1 MKTYQAMIQVSY
13 WVQVEAEAMTKDQA
27 KDLLEAKAWS
37 EHLRAD
43 GEVTVFDLEEVEVC
57 GLEEL
62 K

>member
-13 WVQVEAEAMTKDQA
+13 WVQVEAEAMTKEQA

-37 EHLRAD
+37 EHLKAG